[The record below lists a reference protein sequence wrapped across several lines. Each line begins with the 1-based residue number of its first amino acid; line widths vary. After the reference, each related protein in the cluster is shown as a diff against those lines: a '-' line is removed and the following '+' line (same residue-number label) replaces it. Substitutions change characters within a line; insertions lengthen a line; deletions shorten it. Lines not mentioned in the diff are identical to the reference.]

1 MDQPIRPSAPSSVPA
16 PAPQD
21 KSGKLALS
29 IAVITLLLV
38 LGGLWHIGQRLDR
51 MAMDARTPQMNAPMA
66 ALPPIPVPAAP
77 TALEAAPTP
86 PSAAPEEKWYSVNML
101 SVGTKKGAIQI
112 RHECNQ
118 VPEGVSF
125 DGASYKGTVCF
136 GTNRLLLVD
145 TTGKERIILP
155 ARVLPTDEDGKSLAP
170 FLFSALPQDFSHGKQ
185 DVLISFDADA
195 CSSTGNCG
203 AGQPTPRITF
213 VYSVDEDR
221 AFPITPVGDR
231 QTVVWG
237 GDRRAILLDLTCG
250 GAGCDNPQAIRGFNL
265 NTNTIKTLTTLKAD
279 WNEGQPTGD
288 TGIGRA
294 TAHWESVKWVSA
306 TKAEAVY
313 VGADGVK
320 QTVSLVF

>member
-1 MDQPIRPSAPSSVPA
+1 MDQPVRPSAPSPA
-16 PAPQD
+16 PVPAPQD
-21 KSGKLALS
+21 KSGKIALY

-38 LGGLWHIGQRLDR
+38 LGGLWHMGQRFDR
-51 MAMDARTPQMNAPMA
+51 MVMDARTPQVNAPLA
-66 ALPPIPVPAAP
+66 PLPPIPVPAAP

-86 PSAAPEEKWYSVNML
+86 PAAAPEEKWYSVNAL

-118 VPEGVSF
+118 VPEAVSF

-145 TTGKERIILP
+145 AMGKERTILP
-155 ARVLPTDEDGKSLAP
+155 ARVLPTDEDGHSLAP
-170 FLFSALPQDFSHGKQ
+170 FLFSALAQEFANGKQ

-213 VYSVDEDR
+213 IYSVDEDR
-221 AFPITPVGDR
+221 SSAITPVGDR
-231 QTVVWG
+231 QSVFWG

-250 GAGCDNPQAIRGFNL
+250 GVGCDNPQAIRGLNL
-265 NTNTIKTLTTLKAD
+265 NTNTVKTLTTLKAD

-294 TAHWESVKWVSA
+294 TAHWESVKWLSA

-320 QTVSLVF
+320 QTVPLVF

>member
-1 MDQPIRPSAPSSVPA
+1 MDQVTSSTPAMPSA

-21 KSGKLALS
+21 TSGKVALS
-29 IAVITLLLV
+29 ISVITLLLV
-38 LGGLWHIGQRLDR
+38 LGGLWHISRRFDRLTMEVR
-51 MAMDARTPQMNAPMA
+51 APQASAPIVP
-66 ALPPIPVPAAP
+66 LPPIPVPAAP

-86 PSAAPEEKWYSVNML
+86 PSQVTEEKWYTVTSL
-101 SVGTKKGAIQI
+101 SVGTKKGAIKI

-118 VPEGVSF
+118 VPEGVAF
-125 DGASYKGTVCF
+125 DGANYKGTVCF

-145 TTGKERIILP
+145 ATGKERMILP

-170 FLFSALPQDFSHGKQ
+170 FLFSALSQDFSNGKQ
-185 DVLISFDADA
+185 DVLISFDADT

-231 QTVVWG
+231 QTVFWG
-237 GDRRAILLDLTCG
+237 GDRRAILVDLTCG

-306 TKAEAVY
+306 TNAEAVY
-313 VGADGVK
+313 VGADGMK
-320 QTVSLVF
+320 QTIPLNF